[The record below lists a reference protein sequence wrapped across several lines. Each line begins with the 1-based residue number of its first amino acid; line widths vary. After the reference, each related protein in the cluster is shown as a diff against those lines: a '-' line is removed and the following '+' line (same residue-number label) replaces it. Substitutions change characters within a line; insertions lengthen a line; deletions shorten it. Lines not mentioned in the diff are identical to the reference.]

1 MNSKG
6 FSLFL
11 MALLVMTVISVT
23 PVFAQSDSGELI
35 EGVSYSLNCS
45 GGNLELTITDEG
57 LSDSFSAS
65 IPFVKR
71 GNFFIVDGTRY
82 DQLSNTPLQ
91 EWFEDQA
98 RAASQQFYN
107 TESALEGGGFTLIV
121 RLSYMF

>member
-1 MNSKG
+1 
-6 FSLFL
+6 
-11 MALLVMTVISVT
+11 MTVISVT

-45 GGNLELTITDEG
+45 GGNLELTITDDSLYE
-57 LSDSFSAS
+57 SFSAS

-82 DQLSNTPLQ
+82 NSVPETPLQ
-91 EWFEDQA
+91 EWFEDQV

-107 TESALEGGGFTLIV
+107 NDSVFEGGGFTLIM
-121 RLSYMF
+121 RLDGMF